1 MYINVK
7 GIQDYFLWV
16 QLGGFLIFLFLFFN
30 LNSGVFAV
38 TVSHSTKTDI
48 TSFSEVTFTKMQDIA
63 YGLSGFFGGINRKAG
78 DNVSNI
84 NNQKNDL
91 VVMEMTFKSFN
102 DSVNGLVQ
110 SVEDDDSDIEPEIE
124 QPLVYPNPFRQ
135 STDSGAVLSYNL
147 SKDFSFE
154 IHIYNMLAQRVF
166 KQTFQEGFLGARKGA
181 NRLQINRES
190 LGGYLLASGVY
201 FYVFVHNQ
209 DVLAKGKMVVK
220 P

>member
-7 GIQDYFLWV
+7 GIQDYFLRV
-16 QLGGFLIFLFLFFN
+16 QLGGFLIFFFLFFN

-38 TVSHSTKTDI
+38 AVSHSSKTDI
-48 TSFSEVTFTKMQDIA
+48 TSLSEITFSKMQDIA
-63 YGLSGFFGGINRKAG
+63 HGLSGFFGDINRKSSDKVA
-78 DNVSNI
+78 NI
-84 NNQKNDL
+84 NNQKKDL
-91 VVMEMTFKSFN
+91 VIMEMSFKSFN
-102 DSVNGLVQ
+102 NSGTSLVQ
-110 SVEDDDSDIEPEIE
+110 FEEDDDSDIEPAIT

-135 STDSGAVLSYNL
+135 SSESGAVLSYDL

-181 NRLQINRES
+181 NRLQVNRDS

-201 FYVFVHNQ
+201 FYVFVHN
-209 DVLAKGKMVVK
+209 DGVLAKGKMVVK

>member
-1 MYINVK
+1 MK
-7 GIQDYFLWV
+7 GIQDYFLRV
-16 QLGGFLIFLFLFFN
+16 QLGGFLIFFFLFFN
-30 LNSGVFAV
+30 LNSGVFSV
-38 TVSHSTKTDI
+38 TVSHSAKTNI
-48 TSFSEVTFTKMQDIA
+48 TDLSEITFSKMQDVA
-63 YGLSGFFGGINRKAG
+63 YGLSGFFGGINRKSG

-110 SVEDDDSDIEPEIE
+110 SVEDDDSDVEPKIE

-166 KQTFQEGFLGARKGA
+166 KQTFQEGFLGARKGS

-209 DVLAKGKMVVK
+209 NVLAKGKMVVK